1 MNQIV
6 TTNSDTGPGSLSE
19 AITYA
24 NANPGTTITFG
35 ISNQTI
41 TLTSPLPLI
50 LGNNTTIDGGSN
62 NITVSGANTYRVFFI
77 GAAGQEPGTYPSTT
91 ATIDNLTIANA
102 KAQGGTGGDGGPG
115 RKGGSNPGGGG
126 GGGGGAGLGG
136 AVFVSSTG
144 SLTLSGVALSSNA
157 ATGGHG
163 GVLNANGVGGGG
175 GMGGAGGNGALNGG
189 GGGGGFGNTAT
200 GGVGGAGS
208 GANGAFTDGGPAGTG
223 GGGAGGSAGGGG
235 GGGYYGQ
242 AAGGGGVAGTT
253 GITGKGGSGGFGGG
267 GAGGSGAGGF
277 GGGGGGDTGIAGGGN
292 GGFGGGGGGDF
303 SAGVSGLAGFGGGAA
318 GSGAGGNGGG
328 GGGGGGLGG
337 AVFVQS
343 GGTLTVSGTLIVSG
357 NTANGGMAGP
367 DGAAA
372 GSAFGKGIFYQ
383 GTDGTASTL
392 TLGAGD
398 QTISNGIAD
407 YAGSGGTNPG
417 GGTDAADQGGS
428 LALDK
433 TGGGRLTLS
442 ADNTYTGG
450 TTVDAGSTL
459 ELAASGAAGSGPIT
473 LVGDPAI
480 VIDAA
485 ALPAGGTLTN
495 PIDGFVVGDTID
507 LVGLSFVV
515 GDTSASIV
523 DTNGTL
529 KVTDGTNTDT
539 LTLTGVAQTQ
549 HFTAT
554 DDGTSSHG
562 TLIEDVPCFCRG
574 TLIATERGAVPV
586 EALTI
591 GDRVSTRSGALRP
604 IKWIGRRSYGGRFVM
619 GRTDILPICFKA
631 GALDENVPL
640 RDLWISPHH
649 AMYFDGV
656 LIEAK
661 DLVNGVSVVQAEH
674 VETVEYFHVELET
687 HDVIIA
693 EGAPSETF
701 IDDDSRG
708 MFHNAHEY
716 RRLYPDAVPGL
727 APYCAP
733 RYEDGYEVEAARHR
747 IALRAGLC
755 SRDDELRIGTLR
767 GYVDLVSKECIAG
780 WAQNIDHPEAPVCL
794 DIYAGGRLIG
804 QVLANRHREDLE
816 QAGIGSGRHSFEFMP
831 PAGLA
836 FTPDAIE
843 VRRSLDG
850 APLMLTA
857 EAWRAMQRVAASATD
872 FGRKRIATAR

>member
-1 MNQIV
+1 MNYTV

-62 NITVSGANTYRVFFI
+62 NITVSGANTYRVFVI

-91 ATIDNLTIANA
+91 ATIENLTIANGN
-102 KAQGGTGGDGGPG
+102 AQGGAGGPG
-115 RKGGSNPGGGG
+115 GNGGGNPPGGGGG

-136 AVFVSSTG
+136 AIFVSSTG

-157 ATGGHG
+157 ATGGDG
-163 GVLNANGVGGGG
+163 GLLDATGVGGGG
-175 GMGGAGGNGALNGG
+175 GMGGAGGNGAPNGG
-189 GGGGGFGNTAT
+189 GGGGGFGNAAT
-200 GGVGGAGS
+200 GGDGGAGS
-208 GANGAFTDGGPAGTG
+208 GGSGAFTDGGPAGTG
-223 GGGAGGSAGGGG
+223 GSGAGGSAGGGG
-235 GGGYYGQ
+235 GGGQAGQ
-242 AAGGGGVAGTT
+242 AAGGGGVAGTD
-253 GITGKGGSGGFGGG
+253 GITGAGGTGGFGGG
-267 GAGGSGAGGF
+267 GGGGSGAGGF
-277 GGGGGGDTGIAGGGN
+277 GGGGGGDTGVAGGGD
-292 GGFGGGGGGDF
+292 GGFGSGGGGDY
-303 SAGVSGLAGFGGGAA
+303 SAGVSGLAGFGGGHA

-343 GGTLTVSGTLIVSG
+343 GGTLTISGTSTVSG

-372 GSAFGKGIFYQ
+372 GSGFGKGIFYQ
-383 GTDGTASTL
+383 GSDGTASTL
-392 TLGAGD
+392 TIGAGN

-407 YAGSGGTNPG
+407 YIGSGGTNPN

-433 TGGGRLTLS
+433 TGGGTLTLS
-442 ADNTYTGG
+442 ADNTYSGG

-495 PIDGFVVGDTID
+495 PIDGFAIGDTID
-507 LVGLSFVV
+507 LVGLSFVF

-529 KVTDGTNTDT
+529 QVTDGTNTDT

-549 HFTAT
+549 QFTAT

-562 TLIEDVPCFCRG
+562 TLIEDVPCYCRG

-619 GRTDILPICFKA
+619 GRTDILPICIKA
-631 GALDENVPL
+631 GALDDTVPR

-649 AMYFDGV
+649 AMYLDGV

-661 DLVNGVSVVQAEH
+661 DLLNGVSIVQAERA
-674 VETVEYFHVELET
+674 EKVEYFHIELES

-693 EGAPSETF
+693 EGALSESF
-701 IDDDSRG
+701 IDDNDRG
-708 MFHNAHEY
+708 MFHNAREY
-716 RRLYPDAVPGL
+716 RTLYPDA
-727 APYCAP
+727 ATAFTQYCAP
-733 RYEDGYEVEAARHR
+733 RLSDGYEVETARRR
-747 IALRAGLC
+747 INARAGL
-755 SRDDELRIGTLR
+755 RAAADTPTLR
-767 GYVDLVSKECIAG
+767 GNVDKISCSQIAG
-780 WAQNIDHPEAPVCL
+780 WAQNVEHPEAPVCL

-804 QVLANRHREDLE
+804 QTLANRYRKDLE
-816 QAGIGSGRHSFEFMP
+816 RARLGSGNHSFAFTLR
-831 PAGLA
+831 AGLT
-836 FTPDAIE
+836 FSPDRVE

-850 APLMLTA
+850 ASLKLSPSCQA
-857 EAWRAMQRVAASATD
+857 NIARRERRAA
-872 FGRKRIATAR
+872 